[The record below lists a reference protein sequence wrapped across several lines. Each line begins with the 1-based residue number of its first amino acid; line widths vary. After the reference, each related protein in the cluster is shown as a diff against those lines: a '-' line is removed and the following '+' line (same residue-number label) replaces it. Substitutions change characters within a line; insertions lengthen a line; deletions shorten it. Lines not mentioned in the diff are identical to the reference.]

1 MPPLTLSDSLTS
13 PKTGPECNP
22 LLAVELGGGN
32 EGESTIIVDRIAESG
47 GTWGEEREARCYFIG
62 VSVQLR

>member
-1 MPPLTLSDSLTS
+1 MPPALTDSLTS
-13 PKTGPECNP
+13 PKTGLECNP
-22 LLAVELGGGN
+22 LLAGELGGGN

-47 GTWGEEREARCYFIG
+47 STWGEEREARCYFIG

>member
-1 MPPLTLSDSLTS
+1 MPPALTDSLTS
-13 PKTGPECNP
+13 PRTGPECNP

-47 GTWGEEREARCYFIG
+47 DTWGEERDARCCCIG
-62 VSVQLR
+62 VSIQ